1 MKVHTDNLN
10 AALKVVSTTVS
21 TQGDIGSHF
30 LFTQKEDGWASIHS
44 TNTQCYTSVPIPL
57 VSGDVSAP
65 FTVEA
70 KRLQKVL
77 GTIGDGVIDVDL
89 CSGEDAGE
97 VRVTS
102 LRGELFLSSLDPK
115 DFPQWGDGLKDAKP
129 SGTVNA
135 KALHSAI
142 SYSRMFLSDKEG
154 TGFTAMDT
162 DKGAILATDRIAVS
176 FSKVTGLEHVSLKLQ
191 TKSAPAVVAFL
202 TSCGEDDVSIR
213 ETDRLVF
220 FVRKDN
226 AVLGVTKYQV
236 QYPPIEPNWG
246 ENAKPE
252 ETWQMWQVPRKDLM
266 DQIKFLASGASDS
279 DLTLRLNLT
288 ADEKYLQM
296 RMKSSSGR
304 KDISVTAPL
313 QGVTSGG
320 PGSVSLPDSG
330 VPLSHPHLV
339 KALNNCGDIVNLV
352 VVQKAKGGWVR
363 IQSDVDNNK
372 YLTLISWVQ
381 PQTA

>member
-10 AALKVVSTTVS
+10 AALKVVSATTS

-44 TNTQCYTSVPIPL
+44 TNTQCYTSVPLPL
-57 VSGDVSAP
+57 VSGEVASP

-77 GTIGDGVIDVDL
+77 GTIGDGIIDVDL

-97 VRVTS
+97 VRVVS
-102 LRGELFLSSLDPK
+102 PRGELFLSSLDPK
-115 DFPQWGDGLKDAKP
+115 DFPQWGDGLKGAKP
-129 SGTVNA
+129 SGTANA
-135 KALHSAI
+135 KALHAAI

-176 FSKVTGLEHVSLKLQ
+176 FSKVAGLEHVSLKLQ
-191 TKSAPAVVAFL
+191 TKAAPAVIGFL
-202 TSCGEDDVSIR
+202 ASCGEEDVSIH

-220 FVRKDN
+220 FVRKDG

-246 ENAKPE
+246 ENAKAE

-266 DQIKFLASGASDS
+266 DQIRFLASGASDS

-288 ADEKYLQM
+288 ADGKYLQM

-304 KDISVTAPL
+304 KDISVTAPV

-320 PGSVSLPDSG
+320 PGTVNLPDTG
-330 VPLSHPHLV
+330 VPMSHPHLV
-339 KALNNCGDIVNLV
+339 KALNNCGDVVNLV

-363 IQSDVDNNK
+363 IQSENDGNK

-381 PQTA
+381 PQTS